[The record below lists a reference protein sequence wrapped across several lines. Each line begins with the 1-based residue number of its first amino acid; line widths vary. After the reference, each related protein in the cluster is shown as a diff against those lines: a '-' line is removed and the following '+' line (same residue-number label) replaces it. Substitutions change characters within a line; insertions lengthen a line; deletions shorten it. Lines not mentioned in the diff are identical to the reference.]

1 MAGVSDLFLVNTQ
14 SPLAQLYN
22 NISVNENHHCAC
34 VWKMLSQPELN
45 ITENLASEQW
55 RELRGLVVKMFMGA
69 IMTGFSVLSLPLA
82 LGCLPGPWE
91 SINDRMGTPCRHG
104 YVKAF

>member
-55 RELRGLVVKMFMGA
+55 RELRSLVVKMFMGA
-69 IMTGFSVLSLPLA
+69 IRNSYAALRLLRMPMLRMADRPPGKLPLSA
-82 LGCLPGPWE
+82 
-91 SINDRMGTPCRHG
+91 
-104 YVKAF
+104 

>member
-1 MAGVSDLFLVNTQ
+1 MIGALVVVGVSDLFLVNTQ

-45 ITENLASEQW
+45 ITENLVLEQW
-55 RELRGLVVKMFMGA
+55 RELRGLVVKIFMGA
-69 IMTGFSVLSLPLA
+69 IMKHCLSDAAAA
-82 LGCLPGPWE
+82 LGCLGWLLRV
-91 SINDRMGTPCRHG
+91 DQ
-104 YVKAF
+104 